1 MSFAQ
6 VNVSDAQL
14 AAAGIGERLPAFTDR
29 TGWFDWAAELLPS
42 FSRRAVELEEQIRD
56 RKSTRLNSSHVA
68 ISYAVFCLKKKNP
81 PTSQRAPR
89 EYRVDTPTSER

>member
-42 FSRRAVELEEQIRD
+42 FSRRAVELEEQIRSAPLGSD
-56 RKSTRLNSSHVA
+56 LSLGMLRSKQWLETKIGRASCRERVEVSEVGVRSSN
-68 ISYAVFCLKKKNP
+68 KG
-81 PTSQRAPR
+81 
-89 EYRVDTPTSER
+89 